1 MHRYRTHN
9 CNDLSITDVGST
21 ARLSGW
27 IHRRRDHGQL
37 VFLDLRDHFGI
48 TQPGESWQAIEAG
61 TTQMTGQLPIN
72 ASGGLIGLGHPVGAT
87 GVRMLLDSAKQVSGK
102 AGGYQFR
109 LLADYQQVSVQ
120 TYNP

>member
-9 CNDLSITDVGST
+9 CNELSVTDVGNT

-48 TQPGESWQAIEAG
+48 TQCVVDIEDATFPIVESVRVESVVTI
-61 TTQMTGQLPIN
+61 TGRAVSYTHLTLPTIC
-72 ASGGLIGLGHPVGAT
+72 
-87 GVRMLLDSAKQVSGK
+87 
-102 AGGYQFR
+102 
-109 LLADYQQVSVQ
+109 SV
-120 TYNP
+120 

>member
-9 CNDLSITDVGST
+9 CNELRPENVGET

-48 TQPGESWQAIEAG
+48 TQCVVDIEDKSFSDVEKVREEVEESKKMFRKFNWPAIDVTRRSVEETA
-61 TTQMTGQLPIN
+61 
-72 ASGGLIGLGHPVGAT
+72 ASII
-87 GVRMLLDSAKQVSGK
+87 KIYEIK
-102 AGGYQFR
+102 K
-109 LLADYQQVSVQ
+109 
-120 TYNP
+120 NK

>member
-9 CNDLSITDVGST
+9 CNDLSITDVGNT

-48 TQPGESWQAIEAG
+48 TQCVVDVEDATFPVVESVRLKVSLL
-61 TTQMTGQLPIN
+61 LPAEWSEEIMRP
-72 ASGGLIGLGHPVGAT
+72 LIIV
-87 GVRMLLDSAKQVSGK
+87 
-102 AGGYQFR
+102 F
-109 LLADYQQVSVQ
+109 QQVKS
-120 TYNP
+120 N